1 MEESITF
8 AKEYLENLLSFFG
21 LNIDVAASYEEDVI
35 LLDVPST
42 HLNGFLIG
50 SNADTLRS
58 FQSLLSIG
66 LLNSNY
72 PYHRVNLDIANYKKQ
87 RQRQLKRRALVWI
100 EEVKRTKQPK
110 KLEPMNAADRRLIH
124 RLATDYNLKSQSE
137 GQGRDRRVVLQLG
150 PEENLN

>member
-1 MEESITF
+1 MEESIAF

-50 SNADTLRS
+50 SNAETLRS

-100 EEVKRTKQPK
+100 KEVKRTKQSK

-124 RLATDYNLKSQSE
+124 RLATDYNLNSQSE
-137 GQGRDRRVVLQLG
+137 GQGRDRRVVLQPD
-150 PEENLN
+150 PEQDSG